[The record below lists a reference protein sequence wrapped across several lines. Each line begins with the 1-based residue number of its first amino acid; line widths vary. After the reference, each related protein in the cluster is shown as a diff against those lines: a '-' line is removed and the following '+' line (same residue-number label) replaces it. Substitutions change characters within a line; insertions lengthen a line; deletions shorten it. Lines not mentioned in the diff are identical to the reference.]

1 MSVFGNILN
10 NEVVKVY
17 TVSAIG
23 WVSAMTTIDVA
34 LKVVL
39 LVVSIV
45 YTVVKTVAIIKN
57 EINKI
62 KKND

>member
-1 MSVFGNILN
+1 MSIFSSLLN
-10 NEVVKVY
+10 NEMVKVY
-17 TVSAIG
+17 TVSTIG

-39 LVVSIV
+39 LIVSIV
-45 YTVVKTVAIIKN
+45 YTVVKTVAILKN

-62 KKND
+62 KNND

>member
-45 YTVVKTVAIIKN
+45 YTIVKTVAIIKN

-62 KKND
+62 KNND

>member
-1 MSVFGNILN
+1 M
-10 NEVVKVY
+10 VKVY
-17 TVSAIG
+17 TVSTIG

-39 LVVSIV
+39 LIVSIV
-45 YTVVKTVAIIKN
+45 YTVVKTVAILKN

>member
-62 KKND
+62 KNND

>member
-45 YTVVKTVAIIKN
+45 YTIVKTVAIIKN

>member
-1 MSVFGNILN
+1 MSIFSSILN
-10 NEVVKVY
+10 NEMVKVY

-23 WVSAMTTIDVA
+23 WVSAMTTLDVA

-39 LVVSIV
+39 LIVSIV
-45 YTVVKTVAIIKN
+45 YTVVKTVAILKN

>member
-1 MSVFGNILN
+1 M
-10 NEVVKVY
+10 VKVY

-39 LVVSIV
+39 LIVSIV
-45 YTVVKTVAIIKN
+45 YTVVKTVAILKN

>member
-1 MSVFGNILN
+1 MNIFGSLLN
-10 NEVVKVY
+10 NDMVKVY

>member
-1 MSVFGNILN
+1 MSIFSSILN
-10 NEVVKVY
+10 NEMVKVY

-39 LVVSIV
+39 LIVSIV
-45 YTVVKTVAIIKN
+45 YTVVKTVAILKN

-62 KKND
+62 KNND

>member
-1 MSVFGNILN
+1 MNIFGGILN
-10 NEVVKVY
+10 NDMVKVY
-17 TVSAIG
+17 AVSTIG

-45 YTVVKTVAIIKN
+45 YTIVKTVAIIRN

>member
-1 MSVFGNILN
+1 MSVFGGILN

-45 YTVVKTVAIIKN
+45 YTIVKTFAIIKN